1 MAAMNQSQRED
12 IFNAVKSMYTD
23 IVSCPGKTCHFPS
36 GRSACEYPGYPA
48 EQLDTLPEAQSVP
61 DLCVDDVAGRGVGDV
76 GRPANGAYRLDG
88 YDKDLQ
94 PVGVYRCTG
103 GGKPGGSEV
112 GLEMRTK
119 KQTKPTPKHPK
130 NGPPGNA
137 KSLIYCRRGRDY
149 SGLRPSPLRGRRHSR
164 RSARPAVACR
174 TA

>member
-1 MAAMNQSQRED
+1 VRIFSTRSSQCIRTSS
-12 IFNAVKSMYTD
+12 AVQAKHVISPAGGPPANTRA
-23 IVSCPGKTCHFPS
+23 ILPPS
-36 GRSACEYPGYPA
+36 SWTPC
-48 EQLDTLPEAQSVP
+48 QTAQSVP
-61 DLCVDDVAGRGVGDV
+61 YLCVDDVAGRGVGDV